1 MLLWIMHS
9 TLVKGTETFIYISVN
24 FYFPIFVGILLF
36 YYIIN
41 IPRVVDFER
50 FGEEDKYN

>member
-1 MLLWIMHS
+1 MHS
-9 TLVKGTETFIYISVN
+9 TLVKGTERFIYISVN

-41 IPRVVDFER
+41 IPRVVEFEK
-50 FGEEDKYN
+50 FGDEDKYN